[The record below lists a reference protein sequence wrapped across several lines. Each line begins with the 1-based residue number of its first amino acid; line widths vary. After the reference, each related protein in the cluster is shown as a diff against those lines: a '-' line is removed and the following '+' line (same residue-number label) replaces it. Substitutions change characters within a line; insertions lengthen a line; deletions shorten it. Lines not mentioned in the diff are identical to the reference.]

1 MTEKQAVDCRAK
13 LTHMGSMRLPAM
25 TAHRIFRIILLSAL
39 FVKNCYP
46 ADGSTTVPNR
56 LRANLPVATASAAR
70 NSPPHESANYVPQPQ
85 VVSEVVHL
93 PVVEGRDLRFRRI
106 STAKDL
112 SQTRVAQIV
121 QDDQGFL
128 WFGTQHGLDRYDG
141 YKLRVFKPEV
151 GNLAS
156 LSGTYVYSLFK
167 DRSGGLWIGCF
178 NSLDRFDPS
187 TEKFTHYQVDPDD
200 SKGPPVTHI
209 SQDNAGMLWLSTARG
224 LYRLDPTS
232 GRVIRF
238 RHDPGNPFSLSSNH
252 IESTGED
259 RSGRLWVA
267 TEEGLDEFNAADNR
281 VALHIPLRET
291 RELSFHEDQHGV
303 FWITYASGNG
313 LAIFDRAANS
323 LTRYSFSENDLP
335 EAPLTGV
342 IGLLEDRDGNLWL
355 GTLADGV
362 LRYDR
367 DHKSFVRYRNHVGD
381 SDSLSENRVTSLF
394 QDREGEI
401 WVGLG
406 ATQPNFFF
414 QRPPPFSTL
423 PNNRG
428 DPSNLGETLVNAIY
442 EDAQGIL
449 WIGTTGALNRLDR
462 STGALTSY
470 HIPGHGVSA
479 DVLSIVGD
487 RAGQLWV
494 GTSGQG
500 LYCIDPTTGRI
511 KKAYR
516 HDSEDASSLINNFVL
531 RLLIDQSGAIWA
543 TTRAG
548 LDRLDPTSGRF
559 TSYHHKQQKDSG
571 YLAIAEDRHGAF
583 WLSGYFGLL
592 RFDPVTTQFEPFG
605 GDSSMRDGLGVDV
618 AYAIH
623 IAQSGKIW
631 VGTQHGLF
639 GLDPSTNRMD
649 VYREDDGLASSAI
662 SCILE
667 DSRGKLWMSTTEG
680 VSKFDP
686 LKRTFQNYSVADGL
700 PGADLTGWGGCFAS
714 ATGEMFFGGYA
725 GGTAFK
731 PDQVT
736 DSLYT
741 PPIVLTDLEL
751 SGVPVRPGTKSV
763 LARAVSYENHIT
775 LSHEVGNLSI
785 EFSALS
791 FGNPPTNRY
800 RFMLDG
806 LESRWN
812 EVRNGQRIATYTSLP
827 PGNYQLRV
835 QGATS
840 RGPWSEPGALLHIEI
855 LPPWWNAWWFRI
867 VYGALFVL
875 SMAGLYQLRVRQISS
890 RLTLRMEERLGE
902 RTRIARD
909 LHDTLLQGLVS
920 ASLQLEVADRQI
932 ASDATAKP
940 LVQRISQLLR
950 QLIDESRHRVRGLR
964 LRRSEEENLERALT
978 QISNDLAAP
987 RKVKY
992 QVVVEG
998 TPRSLRPFVR
1008 EEIYRIGAE
1017 ALANAFRHADA
1028 SAVETVL
1035 EYGRDHFRLLVR
1047 DDGKG
1052 IDPEVLRAGREG
1064 HFGLS
1069 GLRERAA
1076 KIAAQLK
1083 VRTAAGAGT
1092 EIDLLVPA
1100 VAAFEQPAPRG
1111 PIYWIT
1117 KLYSRDSKS

>member
-1 MTEKQAVDCRAK
+1 
-13 LTHMGSMRLPAM
+13 MGSMRLPAM
-25 TAHRIFRIILLSAL
+25 TAHRIFRMILLSSL
-39 FVKNCYP
+39 FAKDCYP
-46 ADGSTTVPNR
+46 ADGSTTVPIR
-56 LRANLPVATASAAR
+56 LRANLPVASASAAP
-70 NSPPHESANYVPQPQ
+70 NSPLHESANYVPQPQ
-85 VVSEVVHL
+85 ILSEVVHI

-141 YKLRVFKPEV
+141 YKLRVFKPEA

-167 DRSGGLWIGCF
+167 DRLGALWIGCF

-187 TEKFTHYQVDPDD
+187 TEKFTHYQVDPED

-209 SQDNAGMLWLSTARG
+209 SQDKAGMLWLSTGRG
-224 LYRLDPTS
+224 LYRLDPTT
-232 GRVIRF
+232 GRMMRF

-252 IESTGED
+252 IKSTGED

-267 TEEGLDEFNAADNR
+267 TEEGLDEFNAAANR

-323 LTRYSFSENDLP
+323 LTRYSFSEPDLP

-342 IGLLEDRDGNLWL
+342 IGMLEDRDGNLWL

-367 DHKSFVRYRNHVGD
+367 DHKAFIRYRNQVGD

-394 QDREGEI
+394 QDREGDI

-414 QRPPPFSTL
+414 ERPPPFSTL

-442 EDAQGIL
+442 EDAHGTL

-462 STGALTSY
+462 STGEFTSY

-494 GTSGQG
+494 GTSGHG
-500 LYCIDPTTGRI
+500 LYCVDPTTGRI

-516 HDSEDASSLINNFVL
+516 HDPEDASSLINDFVL
-531 RLLIDQSGAIWA
+531 RLLVDQSGVIWA

-548 LDRLDPTSGRF
+548 LDRLDPTNGRL
-559 TSYHHKQQKDSG
+559 TSYHHVQQKDSG

-583 WLSGYFGLL
+583 WLSGYSGLL
-592 RFDPVTTQFEPFG
+592 RFDPVTTQFTSFG
-605 GDSSMRDGLGVDV
+605 SDSALRDGLGVDV

-623 IAQSGKIW
+623 VARSGTIW

-639 GLDPSTNRMD
+639 GLDPSTSRMD
-649 VYREDDGLASSAI
+649 VYREEDGLASSAI

-680 VSKFDP
+680 VSRFDP
-686 LKRTFQNYSVADGL
+686 LKKTFQNYSVADGL
-700 PGADLTGWGGCFAS
+700 PGADLTGWGACFAS
-714 ATGEMFFGGYA
+714 PTGEMFFGGFA

-741 PPIVLTDLEL
+741 PPVVLTDLEL

-763 LARAVSYENHIT
+763 LARAISYEDHIT
-775 LSHEVGNLSI
+775 LSHGVGNLSI

-791 FGNPPTNRY
+791 FGNPATNRY

-812 EVRNGQRIATYTSLP
+812 EVRSGQRIATYTTLP
-827 PGNYQLRV
+827 PGNYELRV

-840 RGPWSEPGALLHIEI
+840 RGPWSVPGASLHIEI

-867 VYGALFVL
+867 VYGTLIVL
-875 SMAGLYQLRVRQISS
+875 SLAGLYRLRVRQISNQ
-890 RLTLRMEERLGE
+890 LTLRMEESLSE
-902 RTRIARD
+902 RARIARD

-940 LVQRISQLLR
+940 LVHRISQLLR
-950 QLIDESRHRVRGLR
+950 QLIDESRYTVRGLR
-964 LRRSEEENLERALT
+964 LRHSEAETLERALS
-978 QISNDLAAP
+978 QISKDLVAP
-987 RKVKY
+987 ETLEY
-992 QVVVEG
+992 HLVVEG
-998 TPRSLRPFVR
+998 TPRSLRPLVR
-1008 EEIYRIGAE
+1008 DEVYRIGVE
-1017 ALANAFRHADA
+1017 ALGNAFRHSHA
-1028 SAVETVL
+1028 STVETVIQ
-1035 EYGRDHFRLLVR
+1035 YARAHFRLLVR
-1047 DDGKG
+1047 DNGQG
-1052 IDPEVLRAGREG
+1052 IDAEVLDAGREG

-1069 GLRERAA
+1069 GMRERAR
-1076 KIAAQLK
+1076 KIGARLK
-1083 VRTAAGAGT
+1083 IRTAAEAGT
-1092 EIDLLVPA
+1092 EIDLIVPSS
-1100 VAAFEQPAPRG
+1100 AAFERPDPHG
-1111 PIYWIT
+1111 PVYWIARF
-1117 KLYSRDSKS
+1117 YSRVSRP